1 MSTHCGKG
9 TDTHAREGTHH
20 PKKEQIIIG
29 GAGGGFKA
37 HGTEAEIMKLEYKQ
51 SYLAIEHSLFYS
63 FRMFN

>member
-1 MSTHCGKG
+1 MHVRGLITQKRSKSSS
-9 TDTHAREGTHH
+9 
-20 PKKEQIIIG
+20 G
-29 GAGGGFKA
+29 GQGGGFKA